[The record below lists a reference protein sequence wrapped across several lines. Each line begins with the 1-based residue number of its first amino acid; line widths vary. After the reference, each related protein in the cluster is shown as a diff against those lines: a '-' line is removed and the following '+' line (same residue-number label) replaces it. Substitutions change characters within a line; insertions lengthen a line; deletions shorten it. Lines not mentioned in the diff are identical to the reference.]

1 MFRDHT
7 FDVCL
12 DAGIQGMKG
21 LQNVFVTMGYDSE
34 SKEYILKLIN
44 LRKQEVVLQTA
55 VKGFGKKIQAQKITL
70 SLEPGKNNT
79 PEMPDAVK
87 PVQSTVTLDL
97 NKDLQLEASSMIEY
111 RFK

>member
-70 SLEPGKNNT
+70 SLEPGKNNI

-87 PVQSTVTLDL
+87 PVQSIVTLDL
-97 NKDLQLEASSMIEY
+97 NKDLQLEASSMIVY

>member
-1 MFRDHT
+1 M
-7 FDVCL
+7 
-12 DAGIQGMKG
+12 
-21 LQNVFVTMGYDSE
+21 
-34 SKEYILKLIN
+34 
-44 LRKQEVVLQTA
+44 
-55 VKGFGKKIQAQKITL
+55 

-97 NKDLQLEASSMIEY
+97 NKDLQLEASSMIVY

>member
-1 MFRDHT
+1 MLINGVDCSIRTSFYYLSKMFRDHT

-55 VKGFGKKIQAQKITL
+55 VKGFGKKIQAQK
-70 SLEPGKNNT
+70 
-79 PEMPDAVK
+79 
-87 PVQSTVTLDL
+87 
-97 NKDLQLEASSMIEY
+97 
-111 RFK
+111 